1 MSRKEVLKKLR
12 GICNSIAE
20 DLDYEL
26 VDLEYV
32 KENGRYFLRVYIHKD
47 GGVDLEDCQKMSKNL
62 SEKLDQED
70 PIRDTYYLE
79 VSSPGL
85 DRPLKTDKDLERSMK
100 SDIEIKLY
108 SPFDGKKDYEGKLI
122 YFDSDS
128 IKIEKDNQKIVEI
141 PRESISMIRL
151 SVKF

>member
-70 PIRDTYYLE
+70 PIRGTYYLE

-85 DRPLKTDKDLERSMK
+85 DRPLKSDKDLKRSIE

-128 IKIEKDNQKIVEI
+128 IKIEKDNQEIVEI

>member
-47 GGVDLEDCQKMSKNL
+47 GGVNLEDCQKMSENL

-70 PIRDTYYLE
+70 PIRGTYYLE

-85 DRPLKTDKDLERSMK
+85 DRPLKSDKDLKRSIE

>member
-32 KENGRYFLRVYIHKD
+32 KENGKYFLRVYIHKD

-85 DRPLKTDKDLERSMK
+85 DRPLKSDKDLKRSIE

>member
-85 DRPLKTDKDLERSMK
+85 DRPLKSDKDLKRSIE